1 MRPERAPTS
10 RMADPMHQ
18 PFLNSRCA
26 VIAAPVQAWSAPDGQ
41 ADGLAPRRDVE
52 GVWCGDIRVLSQLQ
66 LDSPSHALEHIT
78 TDERGGARVRFQYV
92 LRTPELGVD
101 PALVLERV
109 REVTTQGVRERYV
122 LTTASLQPLTV
133 RLGLLLRPDATDMPT
148 VKGGGPACPL
158 DAAALGDPTAGWQW
172 RDERTT
178 ATLHTDATIRPDEG
192 AWRLEWTLQVPA
204 RGVADAGWQLG
215 LQDAGLPFVGATT
228 APLQPPAVDP
238 AQPGLARLVEHS
250 FADINGLRLSHS
262 ALGGETF
269 LAAGAPWYFTLFGR
283 DSLLAARNLLAHDV
297 SIATGTLK
305 VLARLQGTT
314 VDVDRAEQPG
324 KILHEVRQE
333 TLELALAHLPVGES
347 DGSAHIS
354 LPPLYY
360 GTVDATP
367 LWIMLL
373 GEAEE
378 RGLAAAVV
386 RELLPNLRAALGWLA
401 NHGDADG
408 DGFLEYRDESG
419 HGLANQG
426 WKDSGDSIRF
436 ADGSLATGAV
446 ALAEVQ
452 GYAHAAALHGARLLA
467 RHNGDTEA
475 AAFWTG
481 WAEQLAARF
490 RERFWARD
498 ELGCYPVLALDGDK
512 RQVTGVASN
521 MGHLLGTGILTD
533 SEAETVVERLLHPS
547 IASGYGV
554 RTMSDSNGG
563 YWPLSYHV
571 GSVWTHDTA
580 VIIDGMLR
588 EGFTEQA
595 RELAAGLLRAAEGF
609 DHRLPELFGGLGAD
623 AVFPPQPYPASCRP
637 QAWAATSS
645 VVIARAL
652 GGLQS

>member
-1 MRPERAPTS
+1 MQ
-10 RMADPMHQ
+10 Q

-26 VIAAPVQAWSAPDGQ
+26 VVAAPVQAWSAPDGQ
-41 ADGLAPRRDVE
+41 ADGLAALRDVE
-52 GVWCGDIRVLSQLQ
+52 GVFCGDTRIASQL
-66 LDSPSHALEHIT
+66 LLGSPSHALEHIA

-101 PALVLERV
+101 PALVLERI
-109 REVTTQGVRERYV
+109 REVTTSGVRERYV
-122 LTTASLQPLTV
+122 LTTASLQDLEV
-133 RLGLLLRPDATDMPT
+133 DLELVLRPDATGMQA
-148 VKGGGPACPL
+148 VKGGETPSPLPAEQ
-158 DAAALGDPTAGWQW
+158 LGDPTGGWSW
-172 RDERTT
+172 RDERTS
-178 ATLHTDATIRPDEG
+178 ARLRTDATVSSDDG
-192 AWRLEWTLQVPA
+192 AWRLRWRLRVPA
-204 RGVADAGWQLG
+204 RGVADAGWQLE
-215 LQDAGLPFVGATT
+215 LRDEGLPFVGAS
-228 APLQPPAVDP
+228 AEPLALPALTDASP
-238 AQPGLARLVEHS
+238 SLRRLVEHS
-250 FADINGLRLSHS
+250 FADINGLRLAHPSMPEH
-262 ALGGETF
+262 TF

-283 DSLLAARNLLAHDV
+283 DSLIAARNLLAHDLGV
-297 SIATGTLK
+297 ATGTLK
-305 VLARLQGTT
+305 VLARLQGTV

-333 TLELALAHLPVGES
+333 TLELALGHLPTDDS

-360 GTVDATP
+360 GTIDATP

-378 RGLAAAVV
+378 RGLDEATV

-401 NHGDADG
+401 DHGDADG

-426 WKDSGDSIRF
+426 WKDSGDSVRF
-436 ADGSLATGAV
+436 ADGSLAKGSV

-467 RHNGDTEA
+467 RYEADTEA

-481 WAEQLAARF
+481 WAEQLATRF
-490 RERFWARD
+490 REHFWAAD
-498 ELGCYPVLALDGDK
+498 ELGRYPVLALDGDK

-533 SEAETVVERLLHPS
+533 SEAETVVERLVHPS
-547 IASGYGV
+547 MASGYGV
-554 RTMSDSNGG
+554 RTMSETNGG

-580 VIIDGMLR
+580 FIIDGMLR
-588 EGFTEQA
+588 EGFDEQA
-595 RELAAGLLRAAEGF
+595 RELAAALLRAAEGF
-609 DHRLPELFGGLGAD
+609 GYRMPELFGGMAAD

-637 QAWAATSS
+637 QAWAATSA
-645 VVIARAL
+645 VVVARAL
-652 GGLQS
+652 GALPG